1 MPSDGSFDNNTKKHV
16 APGHEKQELVSNI
29 RDSLEF
35 GDVKEKIKAQKEKAE
50 REQQALLIEKEK
62 QKLKAKKATLAPKH
76 QDERLDV
83 EQTLESIIQ
92 SSEASTV
99 QDSTQSTA
107 NTKAKKAFSRP
118 KVDYKFSLEN
128 RKSKERSFRAFAAH
142 RKVTK
147 VEYQDAIKQYQKN
160 RVAARR
166 EAIKDRGAAPDYTQT
181 DYIRLKKE
189 ASDAVEP
196 IRFRALRA
204 HRTTLVVI
212 SSFLFFELTALFKN
226 KQWREE
232 SHKKLLKK
240 NAKRIYNT
248 VIKVQGLFVKFGQL
262 ISVIS
267 YAVPEEFREELEA
280 LQDKVPQRPVENII
294 KRIESDL
301 GRPIDRVFSHFNAEA
316 LAAASLAQVHE
327 ATLITGER
335 VAVKVQHIGIENE
348 VKADLRTFDQI
359 TRITDFFLKV
369 NGLKR
374 AKEQITRSI
383 MDELN
388 YKKEADHLSNFYKN
402 FADQKII
409 QVPKVYTKYCSEHVL
424 VMEYVEG
431 IKAND
436 YKKLDELD
444 IDRKLVAK
452 RIVEAF
458 CQMVFKDGLIHGDPH
473 PGNILVNE
481 DASITLIDFGSVV
494 ELNPVLRQ
502 GIIDLVFGGLT
513 HNTRRIMSGLRKV
526 KYLTPHADEALV
538 EKLIDY
544 VYEFLLDGGLSLDNF
559 SLDNISFDQDLAG
572 MILKD
577 LHHLDI
583 SYGEIKESFQ
593 LPQDVMMMGRMLVM
607 LGGLVYEID
616 PELKPFDVI
625 RPYLQKFI
633 FSGGGDW
640 QGTVKNNALSFGMG
654 ALQTIDNAR
663 YVIDKAKRGDLQ
675 INVKDER
682 KRRYLHYY
690 LFQQFISIFMA
701 TGSTVMSYYVWLQG
715 DVISAQIGALITLGF
730 LWSAV
735 KATKSAKNF
744 RR

>member
-1 MPSDGSFDNNTKKHV
+1 MPSDGNLDNNSKKII
-16 APGHEKQELVSNI
+16 AASDGKEELVSNL
-29 RDSLEF
+29 RNSLEF
-35 GDVKEKIKAQKEKAE
+35 TEIKDKVKAEKEKQEKERAALFE
-50 REQQALLIEKEK
+50 REQ
-62 QKLKAKKATLAPKH
+62 QKLKAKKANIEPKF
-76 QDERLDV
+76 DLNR
-83 EQTLESIIQ
+83 EQKL
-92 SSEASTV
+92 
-99 QDSTQSTA
+99 QSTFERPSE
-107 NTKAKKAFSRP
+107 NDSLEIKSNPKAQKAFVRP

-128 RKSKERSFRAFAAH
+128 KKNRSFRGHAAH
-142 RKVTK
+142 RKISK
-147 VEYQDAIKQYQKN
+147 IEYQEAIKQYQKN
-160 RVAARR
+160 RAAARR
-166 EAIKDRGAAPDYTQT
+166 EAIKDRSAAPEYSQT

-189 ASDAVEP
+189 ASDSVNP

-204 HRTTLVVI
+204 HQTTLVVI
-212 SSFLFFELTALFKN
+212 SSFLFFKFTALFKN
-226 KQWREE
+226 DQWRED
-232 SHKKLLKK
+232 SYKILLKK
-240 NAKRIYNT
+240 NAKRIFNT

-301 GRPIDRVFSHFNAEA
+301 GRPIERVFSHFNAEA

-327 ATLITGER
+327 ATLISGER
-335 VAVKVQHIGIENE
+335 VAVKVQHIGIEEE
-348 VKADLRTFDQI
+348 VKEDLRTFNQI

-374 AKEQITRSI
+374 AQEQITRSI
-383 MDELN
+383 MDELD
-388 YKKEADHLSNFYKN
+388 YKKEVNHLSNFYKN
-402 FADQKII
+402 FSDQKTI

-444 IDRKLVAK
+444 IDRKLVAR

-494 ELNPVLRQ
+494 ELSPVLRQ

-526 KYLTPHADEALV
+526 KYLTPNADEALV

-559 SLDNISFDQDLAG
+559 SLDNISFDQDLAT
-572 MILKD
+572 MVLKD

-583 SYGEIKESFQ
+583 SYQEIKDSFQ
-593 LPQDVMMMGRMLVM
+593 LPQDVMMMGRMLMM

-633 FSGGGDW
+633 LSGGGDL
-640 QGTVKNNALSFGMG
+640 QGTIKNNTLSFGMG

-682 KRRYLHYY
+682 KQRYLHYY

-701 TGSTVMSYYVWLQG
+701 TGSSVMSCYVWLQG
-715 DVISAQIGALITLGF
+715 SVISAQVGAIITLGF
-730 LWSAV
+730 LWFAV
-735 KATKSAKNF
+735 KATKAAKNF

>member
-1 MPSDGSFDNNTKKHV
+1 MPSDGSLDNNSKKHV
-16 APGHEKQELVSNI
+16 ASGPEKQELVSDI
-29 RDSLEF
+29 RDSLEL
-35 GDVKEKIKAQKEKAE
+35 GDIKDKIRAQKEKAE
-50 REQQALLIEKEK
+50 YEQQSALIEKEK
-62 QKLKAKKATLAPKH
+62 EKLKAKKANIPPK
-76 QDERLDV
+76 DFGASAG
-83 EQTLESIIQ
+83 QTIQ
-92 SSEASTV
+92 STFERPSHKSVEEEIKPV
-99 QDSTQSTA
+99 D
-107 NTKAKKAFSRP
+107 NKKAKKAFTRP

-128 RKSKERSFRAFAAH
+128 KNSKERSFRAFAAH

-166 EAIKDRGAAPDYTQT
+166 EAIKDRDSAPEYTQT

-189 ASDAVEP
+189 VNDAVKP
-196 IRFRALRA
+196 LRFRALRA
-204 HRTTLVVI
+204 HRTTIIVI

-226 KQWREE
+226 KQWRED
-232 SHKKLLKK
+232 SYKKLLKK

-280 LQDKVPQRPVENII
+280 LQDKVPQRSVENII

-327 ATLITGER
+327 ATLISGER
-335 VAVKVQHIGIENE
+335 VAVKVQHIGIEEE
-348 VKADLRTFDQI
+348 VKSDLRTFNQI
-359 TRITDFFLKV
+359 TKLTDFFLKV
-369 NGLKR
+369 NGLKQ
-374 AKEQITRSI
+374 AQQQITRSI

-388 YKKEADHLSNFYKN
+388 YKKEANHLSNFYKN
-402 FADQKII
+402 FSDQKSI
-409 QVPKVYTKYCSEHVL
+409 QVPKIYTKYCSEHVL

-436 YKKLDELD
+436 YKKLDQLD
-444 IDRKLVAK
+444 IDRKLVAR
-452 RIVEAF
+452 RIIEAF

-494 ELNPVLRQ
+494 ELSPVLRQ
-502 GIIDLVFGGLT
+502 GVIDLVFGGLT

-526 KYLTPHADEALV
+526 KYLTPQADEALV

-559 SLDNISFDQDLAG
+559 SLDNISFDQDFAAT
-572 MILKD
+572 ILKD

-583 SYGEIKESFQ
+583 SYHEVKDSFQ
-593 LPQDVMMMGRMLVM
+593 LPQDVMMMGRMLMM

-640 QGTVKNNALSFGMG
+640 QETITSNALSFGMG

-701 TGSTVMSYYVWLQG
+701 TASAVMSYYVWLQH
-715 DVISAQIGALITLGF
+715 DVLSAQVGALITFGF